1 MTYTLLNQN
10 QTSTTTFN
18 TIPQII
24 SYIKSLNLPSS
35 TQHLIF
41 PPHNPTTSIFFLLTL
56 NQLIKTFKNSPSEL
70 N

>member
-24 SYIKSLNLPSS
+24 SHIKSLNLPSS
-35 TQHLIF
+35 TLHMIF

-56 NQLIKTFKNSPSEL
+56 NQLIKTFKNSPNEL

>member
-24 SYIKSLNLPSS
+24 SHIKSLNLPSS
-35 TQHLIF
+35 TLHMIF
-41 PPHNPTTSIFFLLTL
+41 PPHNPTTSVFFLLTL
-56 NQLIKTFKNSPSEL
+56 NQLIKTFKNTPHEL